1 MIREADFQT
10 YLYLNNTQYIIYVTD
25 NKTNEKIYSEKLAI
39 EENSTELK
47 FSKIDEFLDSNILK
61 IEKKLDSFIKDIYV
75 ILDSKEFNSIK
86 LSIKKDNN
94 GNLINSEALIHPL
107 SDLKNLCQSNLL
119 NKKIIHFFIEKY
131 VIDNK
136 FYTSLPEN
144 VKCNTFSLDTEFICL
159 SKNSIENIEKILK
172 KYHIS
177 INQILSAGYLE
188 KFKDNT
194 DNTIFTTA
202 SRIIAGHNSNEVLL
216 TNKINK
222 KQGFFERFFNFFN

>member
-1 MIREADFQT
+1 MIRESNFQI
-10 YLYLNNTQYIIYVTD
+10 YLYLNNTQYKIYVTD
-25 NKTNEKIYSEKLAI
+25 NKTNEKIYSEKLTI

-61 IEKKLDSFIKDIYV
+61 IEKKLNSFIKDIYV
-75 ILDSKEFNSIK
+75 ILDSKEFHSIK

-107 SDLKNLCQSNLL
+107 SDLKNLCHSNLL

-144 VKCNTFSLDTEFICL
+144 VKCNIFSLDTEFICL
-159 SKNSIENIEKILK
+159 SKNLIENIEKTLK

-177 INQILSAGYLE
+177 LIQILSASYVE

-202 SRIIAGHNSNEVLL
+202 SKIISGYNSNEVLL
-216 TNKINK
+216 NSKIPK